1 MNGILM
7 KGERVIVPSSLRK
20 EMKARVHEGHLEIEK
35 CKARARETM
44 FWPGINGEITEMVQQ
59 CSACLATR
67 VYQQKEPLAP
77 HEVPAKPWQKVGA
90 DLFHFKDNDYLIVV
104 DYFSN
109 YPEMALLKGTTSSM
123 VITHMKS
130 IFARHGIPEIVIS
143 DNGPQFASKEFAE
156 FAAKWEFSHITSS
169 PRYPKA
175 NGMAERTVQ
184 TIKKLLEK
192 ADMKNEDPYLAVL
205 AHRSCPDP
213 NGDPSP
219 AEKLMKRQLRTR
231 LPAVMPPK
239 ENQTAIQIKNM
250 QKKRNQAFYHD
261 RNAKE
266 LPKLDEGSTVR
277 VYQHNNPAI
286 KAKWSTKAKVVEQH
300 HTPRSYII
308 RTEEGQTL
316 RRNRRDLLHTGEH
329 FSEEYPNVGETQ
341 DVNDVPK
348 SWEENPGEG
357 EEDTGEGDLAPTGYT
372 TRYGRV
378 VKPPCYFY

>member
-1 MNGILM
+1 
-7 KGERVIVPSSLRK
+7 
-20 EMKARVHEGHLEIEK
+20 MKARIHERHLGIEK

-44 FWPGINGEITEMVQQ
+44 FWPGINVKIPEMVQQ

-67 VYQQKEPLAP
+67 VYQQKEPLTS

-109 YPEMALLKGTTSSM
+109 FPEVALLKGTTSST

-156 FAAKWEFSHITSS
+156 FAAKLEFSHITSS

-175 NGMAERTVQ
+175 NGMAERAVQ

-192 ADMKNEDPYLAVL
+192 ADMNNEDPYLAVL

-219 AEKLMKRQLRTR
+219 AEKLMNRQLGPSL
-231 LPAVMPPK
+231 LP
-239 ENQTAIQIKNM
+239 
-250 QKKRNQAFYHD
+250 
-261 RNAKE
+261 
-266 LPKLDEGSTVR
+266 
-277 VYQHNNPAI
+277 
-286 KAKWSTKAKVVEQH
+286 
-300 HTPRSYII
+300 
-308 RTEEGQTL
+308 
-316 RRNRRDLLHTGEH
+316 
-329 FSEEYPNVGETQ
+329 
-341 DVNDVPK
+341 
-348 SWEENPGEG
+348 
-357 EEDTGEGDLAPTGYT
+357 
-372 TRYGRV
+372 
-378 VKPPCYFY
+378 